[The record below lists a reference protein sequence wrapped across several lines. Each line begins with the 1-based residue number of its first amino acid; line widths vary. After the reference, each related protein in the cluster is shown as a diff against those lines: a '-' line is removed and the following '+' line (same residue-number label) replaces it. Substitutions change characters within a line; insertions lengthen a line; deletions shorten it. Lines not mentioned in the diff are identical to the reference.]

1 MHLARS
7 PLSITLSVW
16 KALFLRES
24 LGRLFASRG
33 MAFWL
38 VAEPVLHV
46 SYLMFIFT
54 VISVRSVGGI
64 DTAIWIMVGML
75 AFFFFRRT
83 GVQVAQGIKANQALF
98 AYRQVKPVDTVLVRG
113 LLEGFLLTV
122 VVVILMA
129 VAALLGHASLPADP
143 VLVLAA
149 FLGMWL
155 IGMGFGLIGSV
166 VNELLPEFERVVN
179 LAMMPMYLIS
189 GVMFPIAAVQQPY
202 RDWLLLNPIA
212 HGLEAARVGFA
223 PYYHAAP
230 ETSLAYVYAVALCM
244 VFFGLALHR
253 RFAARLS
260 TQ

>member
-1 MHLARS
+1 MPAARS
-7 PLSITLSVW
+7 SLTITLSVW

-33 MAFWL
+33 MGFWL
-38 VAEPVLHV
+38 LAEPVFHV
-46 SYLMFIFT
+46 GYLMFIYT
-54 VISVRSVGGI
+54 VISVRSIGGI
-64 DTAIWIMVGML
+64 DTAVWIMLGML

-83 GVQVAQGIKANQALF
+83 GTQVAQGIKANQALF

-113 LLEGFLLTV
+113 MLEGVLLLV
-122 VVVILMA
+122 VVVILLA
-129 VAALLGHASLPADP
+129 AAALLGHPSVPDDP
-143 VLVLAA
+143 VQVLAA

-155 IGMGFGLIGSV
+155 IGLGFGLIGSV

-179 LAMMPMYLIS
+179 LVMMPMYLIS

-230 ETSLAYVYAVALCM
+230 ETSLSYVYTVALCM

-253 RFAARLS
+253 RFASRLS